1 MPLAL
6 VVGIVIDANR
16 RTKVCA
22 AISTAGEHH
31 FREILAGRLY
41 AREHVNVVVSWA
53 TGVVNRQ
60 ETLSSQSCWIDSS
73 AG

>member
-6 VVGIVIDANR
+6 VIGIVIDSNR
-16 RTKVCA
+16 RTEGCA
-22 AISTAGEHH
+22 AVSTAGEHH
-31 FREILAGRLY
+31 FREILPGRLY
-41 AREHVNVVVSWA
+41 AREHVNVVVSQA

-60 ETLSSQSCWIDSS
+60 ETLSSQSCWIYPA